1 MLFNSPSFLLIFL
14 PIATVAFH
22 LSPPAFR
29 LYVIIVS
36 SFVFYALAGM
46 VPFAFMVLSILW
58 AFAFT
63 HMTRY
68 VPMRFRLAVAVSFPL
83 WVLFMFRYLEF
94 SLNTFGVYDELAP
107 HLAFFLSVL
116 WPAGSS
122 FYTFQII
129 GYSIDVLDAKEIPER
144 TPTRIAAFISFF
156 PQLIAGPILR
166 YAEIRD
172 QLTRVTQDRRIA
184 VDWLT
189 AFKFIAI
196 GLCAK
201 VFVADIFAQSND
213 LYREFTKP
221 TAIDTVYLVFSYSLR
236 IYYDFW
242 SYSIMAIGLGA
253 LFGISLPLNF
263 REPYLSPNPKEF
275 WRRWHVTLSYFLR
288 DYVYIRLGGR
298 ERYYRNILI
307 IFALVGLWHGAGWN
321 FVAWGLYHAAFVLFY
336 ASIQPYWDRMPSPLQ
351 VAITFVIVSL
361 SWPLFFL
368 EIASYGNVLAS
379 LVQPDLWTSTAF
391 DIKRWLFLAVV
402 MAFVF
407 LARESDWL
415 FNANGWFRFINSPM
429 LHSLMMFAGILGTT
443 WSRTFI
449 YFRF

>member
-14 PIATVAFH
+14 PIVAVVFH

-29 LYVIIVS
+29 LYVIIIG
-36 SFVFYALAGM
+36 SFVFYALSGF
-46 VPFAFMVLSILW
+46 VPFVFMVFSILW

-63 HMTRY
+63 HLTRY
-68 VPMRFRLAVAVSFPL
+68 VPARFRIAVVVSFPL
-83 WVLFMFRYLEF
+83 WVLFIFRYLEF
-94 SLNTFGVYDELAP
+94 SLNTVGAYDQLAP

-116 WPAGSS
+116 LPAGIS

-129 GYSIDVLDAKEIPER
+129 GYSIDVLDGKEKPER
-144 TPTRIAAFISFF
+144 TPMRIAAFISFF

-172 QLTRVTQDRRIA
+172 QLTRITQERWIA
-184 VDWLT
+184 INWLT

-213 LYREFTKP
+213 LYLEFTKP

-253 LFGISLPLNF
+253 LFGIALPLNF

-321 FVAWGLYHAAFVLFY
+321 FVAWGFYHAAFVLLY
-336 ASIQPYWDRMPSPLQ
+336 ASIQPYWDRMPRVLQ
-351 VAITFVIVSL
+351 VATTFVIVSL

-368 EIASYGNVLAS
+368 DIASYGAIIAS
-379 LVQPDLWTSTAF
+379 LAQPELWTATAF
-391 DIKRWLFLAVV
+391 DIKRWTFLAVI

-407 LARESDWL
+407 LARESEWL
-415 FNANGWFRFINSPM
+415 FNANGWFRFINNPV
-429 LHSLMMFAGILGTT
+429 LHSVMMFAGILGTT